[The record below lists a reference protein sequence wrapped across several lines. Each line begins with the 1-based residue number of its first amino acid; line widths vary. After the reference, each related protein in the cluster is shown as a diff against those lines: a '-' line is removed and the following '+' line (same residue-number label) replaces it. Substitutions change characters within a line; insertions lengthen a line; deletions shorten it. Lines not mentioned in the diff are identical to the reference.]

1 MRVSSG
7 SRLGYR
13 TRVLAS
19 PLTRLPTYPLPR
31 LYSAMPR
38 LTKRSRAATD
48 ALLEILVAQI
58 DQREG
63 DQLPADTVPT
73 GFGSLDRILAGGLRR
88 KDLVVLAG
96 DVGSGK
102 SALALAIAVRA
113 AIAQIPTMFF
123 SGEMSADRVL
133 ERALALEGRTAI
145 DDMRQGRLDEAAR
158 ASVGAAAVRLRHSSL
173 VVRPLLGN
181 TFDEIS
187 AALDIVPRRQLL
199 VVDSLQLTAPPR
211 QAARLQE
218 RNALA
223 VRALKSLAVE
233 RDIAVLVIAQLPH
246 HRGDRPDPRPV
257 LDDLGALGAIKQNAD
272 VILMIYRE
280 EMYRPGQGVEGATE
294 LIVAKNRNGPT
305 GFVDLYFY
313 PQWMR
318 FVDMLDAD

>member
-1 MRVSSG
+1 
-7 SRLGYR
+7 
-13 TRVLAS
+13 
-19 PLTRLPTYPLPR
+19 
-31 LYSAMPR
+31 MPR
-38 LTKRSRAATD
+38 PTKRPRPGTES
-48 ALLEILVAQI
+48 LLEMLVAQI
-58 DQREG
+58 DEREG
-63 DQLPADTVPT
+63 IQPAPDTVPT

-88 KDLVVLAG
+88 KDLVVLSG

-113 AIAQIPTMFF
+113 AAAQIPTMFF

-133 ERALALEGRTAI
+133 ERALALEGRAAV
-145 DDMRQGRLDEAAR
+145 DDMRQGRLDEASR
-158 ASVGAAAVRLRHSSL
+158 ASVGAAAVRLRQSPM
-173 VVRPLLGN
+173 VVRSLLGS
-181 TFDEIS
+181 TFEEIS
-187 AALDIVPRRQLL
+187 TALDIVPRRKLL

-211 QAARLQE
+211 PAARLQE

-223 VRALKSLAVE
+223 VRALKSLAVD
-233 RDIAVLVIAQLPH
+233 RDIAVLVVAQLPH
-246 HRGDRPDPRPV
+246 HRPDRPDPRPV
-257 LDDLGALGAIKQNAD
+257 LDDLGAFGAIKQNAD

-313 PQWMR
+313 PQWLR